1 MVMMVETL
9 AEGPSASPSSVG
21 RAQGC
26 SSKDSSPPP
35 WQASRIQ
42 APSIKHHASRTCG
55 ARSQSPPVLS
65 PVCQLQKYF
74 LCNVSFKTTTITRV
88 FFYLLYYP
96 MKLSP
101 GDPWAARSEVQAC
114 GHFVMTFKNLLSH
127 HHHHH
132 HTRHGGR
139 NKSQI
144 VIWCLSN
151 FGRCPIS
158 FKLPAGH
165 YKYKEN
171 HSQIV
176 QWSS

>member
-1 MVMMVETL
+1 MVMVMMVETL

-35 WQASRIQ
+35 WQASRMQ
-42 APSIKHHASRTCG
+42 ASSTKHRAPSITNCKLQASSSSSCRSKPTYA

-114 GHFVMTFKNLLSH
+114 GQFL
-127 HHHHH
+127 
-132 HTRHGGR
+132 
-139 NKSQI
+139 
-144 VIWCLSN
+144 
-151 FGRCPIS
+151 
-158 FKLPAGH
+158 
-165 YKYKEN
+165 
-171 HSQIV
+171 
-176 QWSS
+176 